1 MSSRR
6 ALRQRHCGLAVL
18 FRRWA
23 GTSWRR
29 RRWWWRTRN
38 RELPPAGRGAPRR
51 GAASTQGAR
60 HRHLGCG
67 SALSGGSTAHRC
79 TTVVQSYNCTM
90 RFSPPV
96 VCTRNRRTANRA
108 LRAYFTSMDKIRS
121 VANARKVG
129 NIIETDM
136 VQRRRNKELKL
147 NQIKNVVRSIT
158 NVGAMDI
165 LHGDGVPPGG
175 KLL

>member
-1 MSSRR
+1 MHYDEIFSSLSSR
-6 ALRQRHCGLAVL
+6 
-18 FRRWA
+18 
-23 GTSWRR
+23 
-29 RRWWWRTRN
+29 
-38 RELPPAGRGAPRR
+38 
-51 GAASTQGAR
+51 
-60 HRHLGCG
+60 
-67 SALSGGSTAHRC
+67 
-79 TTVVQSYNCTM
+79 
-90 RFSPPV
+90 
-96 VCTRNRRTANRA
+96 TRNRRTANRA

-175 KLL
+175 KLRFRPNLARRLQAARTRGRRGIGVLISWH